1 MDMNFSESSYLDNY
15 SDFYDDRDYGAN
27 NNKKRASNKRRW
39 RDIER
44 FKERSRLAK
53 EIVRDDNLYFDL
65 LELH

>member
-1 MDMNFSESSYLDNY
+1 MEMNIESSSYLDNY
-15 SDFYDDRDYGAN
+15 ADYYEDREYGNGAH
-27 NNKKRASNKRRW
+27 NKKRNSKRRW

-44 FKERSRLAK
+44 FKERARLAR

>member
-1 MDMNFSESSYLDNY
+1 MDMSINNTSYLDNY
-15 SDFYDDRDYGAN
+15 SDHYDDRDYGT
-27 NNKKRASNKRRW
+27 NNKKRSSKRRW

-44 FKERSRLAK
+44 FKERSRLAR